1 MKRSA
6 RLFASKYCQKQGYF
20 IKVVEDAGKYI
31 FQLWYIAK
39 QEMGYSRAYSTYKEC
54 EEGVEKFKKY
64 LINCRPTEENGLVK
78 IEKLSSRD
86 FIYEFFDRN
95 GEVLYTSRHIE
106 TKANCKK
113 SALSTCKNFVN
124 ADIKDFMGKSHL

>member
-1 MKRSA
+1 MGVGK
-6 RLFASKYCQKQGYF
+6 GYF

-31 FQLWYIAK
+31 FQLWYVAK

-64 LINCRPTEENGLVK
+64 LINCRPTEENELVK
-78 IEKLSSRD
+78 IIKLGSRS
-86 FIYEFFDRN
+86 FIYEFSDEN

-106 TKANCKK
+106 SKANCKK
-113 SALSTCKNFVN
+113 SALRTCKNFVD
-124 ADIKDFMGKSHL
+124 ADIKEFLSKSHL